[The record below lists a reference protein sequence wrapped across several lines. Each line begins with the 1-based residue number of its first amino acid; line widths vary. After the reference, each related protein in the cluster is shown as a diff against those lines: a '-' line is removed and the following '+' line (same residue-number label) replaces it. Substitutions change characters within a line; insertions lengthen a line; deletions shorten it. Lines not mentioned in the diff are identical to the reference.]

1 MPFRPA
7 RVSILGRV
15 ALAARAY
22 ACFGLALIALHLGVG
37 GSVLVYELIGA
48 SSVAAVVVGIEVY
61 RPEHRLGWW
70 GIALAQGLFW
80 AGDVAY
86 QAQSNPPFP
95 GVGDGL
101 YLVSYVV
108 FIASIVLLLDRDF
121 PWRDWTGHL
130 DAALITACV
139 GFLGWVFVI
148 GRDMHLAFTWAGAVS
163 AAYPLLDLIALGLL
177 IRVGL
182 QPGRR
187 PVSYW
192 LLLLSLLPLLVA
204 DGSYVIPSLSAGYH
218 LGSWLDAGWLGAYVL
233 VGLAALHPSM
243 TRLAHSRPGA
253 PRVSPVRSLV
263 AGGIGL
269 VLLRAAD
276 RYEGVV
282 RHRTESGVGLAAGLV
297 LVLLVLARL
306 ALLVRELDRQRR
318 RAEESERKF
327 RMVFERS
334 PLGISIGRHGV
345 MSETN
350 PALQRMLGY
359 SRDEFARMHYTQVT
373 HPDALDLPEQ
383 GELDAG
389 LRDQFSI
396 DKRYVAKDGS
406 PIAAHVHVV
415 LDGEDGLGI
424 SLIEDVTERVELEA
438 QLRQSQKM
446 DAIGQLAGGIAHDFN
461 NLMTAVLGYSDLLLA
476 RMQRGDPNREKVDGI
491 RDAALRAS
499 DLTRQLLAF
508 GRRQMLNVTEVD
520 LREVVERSR
529 SLLERLIGEN
539 IRLETVLW
547 PEPVVVR
554 ADPTQLDQVVVNLA
568 VNARDAMPQG
578 GRLTIAVRAVGDE
591 GLLSVADT
599 GVGMDAATRERVF
612 EPFFTTKP
620 FGEGSGLGLS
630 TVEGIVAQSGG
641 SIAVTSD
648 VGAGTVFRI
657 SLPLVSVLAKV
668 PVD

>member
-1 MPFRPA
+1 MPIRPA
-7 RVSILGRV
+7 RPSILRRV

-22 ACFGLALIALHLGVG
+22 ACLGVALIALHLGVG
-37 GSVLVYELIGA
+37 GSVPVYELIGA
-48 SSVAAVVVGIEVY
+48 SSVAAVVVGIVVY
-61 RPEHRLGWW
+61 RPERRAGWW

-80 AGDVAY
+80 AGDVAS
-86 QAQSNPPFP
+86 QSQSHPPFP

-101 YLVSYVV
+101 YLAGYGV
-108 FIASIVLLLDRDF
+108 FIAGIVLLLDRGF
-121 PWRDWTGHL
+121 PWRDWEGHV
-130 DAALITACV
+130 DAALITACL
-139 GFLGWVFVI
+139 GFLGWVFLI
-148 GRDMHLAFTWAGAVS
+148 GRDMHLTFTGAGVVS
-163 AAYPLLDLIALGLL
+163 AAYPLLDLIAIGLVIRIGLL
-177 IRVGL
+177 
-182 QPGRR
+182 PGRR
-187 PVSYW
+187 PASYW
-192 LLLLSLLPLLVA
+192 LLGVSLLPMLVA
-204 DGSYVIPSLSAGYH
+204 DGSYVIPSFRDGYH
-218 LGSWLDAGWLGAYVL
+218 LGSWLDGGWLGAYVL
-233 VGLAALHPSM
+233 VGIAALHPSM
-243 TRLAHSRPGA
+243 TRLADSEPGA
-253 PRVSPVRSLV
+253 PRVSPVRGLI

-282 RHRTESGVGLAAGLV
+282 RHRTDSGVALAAGLV
-297 LVLLVLARL
+297 LVVLVLLRL

-334 PLGISIGRHGV
+334 PVGISIGRLGV

-350 PALQRMLGY
+350 PALQQMLGY
-359 SRDEFARMHYTQVT
+359 SREEFARMHYTQVT

-383 GELDAG
+383 SELDAG
-389 LRDQFSI
+389 LRDHFSI

-446 DAIGQLAGGIAHDFN
+446 DAIGKLAGGIAHDFN
-461 NLMTAVLGYSDLLLA
+461 NLMTAVLGYSDMLLA
-476 RMQRGDPNREKVDGI
+476 RMQGGDPNREKVDGI

-529 SLLERLIGEN
+529 SLLERLIGED

-547 PEPVVVR
+547 PDPVLVR

-568 VNARDAMPQG
+568 VNARDAMPRG
-578 GRLTIAVRAVGDE
+578 GRLTISVRAEGDT
-591 GLLSVADT
+591 GMLTVADT
-599 GVGMDAATRERVF
+599 GAGMDESTRERVF
-612 EPFFTTKP
+612 EPFFTTKA
-620 FGEGSGLGLS
+620 FGEGSGLGLA
-630 TVEGIVAQSGG
+630 TVDGIVAQSGG
-641 SIAVTSD
+641 SIAVTSE
-648 VGAGTVFRI
+648 VGAGTVFRV
-657 SLPLVSVLAKV
+657 SLPLAPAPAKV
-668 PVD
+668 LVD